1 MKIHGS
7 QPPDGQEISR
17 AAQNMMKNIGNS
29 DAKDKVVSGPTPPQ
43 GDKVEISSK
52 GKEVADLMAV
62 INQMPAEREDK
73 IKKVQE
79 SLAAGN
85 YTIDPRKIAEKMLQE
100 I

>member
-1 MKIHGS
+1 MKIYGN

-17 AAQNMMKNIGNS
+17 AAQNMLKNIGNS
-29 DAKDKVVSGPTPPQ
+29 EAKDKVVSGPTPVQ
-43 GDKVEISSK
+43 TDKVDISSK

-62 INQMPAEREDK
+62 INQMPSERADK
-73 IKKVQE
+73 IKAVQD
-79 SLAAGN
+79 SLASGT